1 MKLTRRSLPAIAAA
15 LMFVSSA
22 ARAEPNL
29 NATIPWAQL
38 PVGYHPA
45 PDTDEGGIWMIG
57 ERAEVE
63 VRTSPLVVK
72 DPALNA
78 YLRRIVCKLSG
89 PYCDSIRI
97 YVLDIPY
104 VNARMA
110 PNGMLQV
117 WTGLLLRA
125 QNEAEISFV
134 LGHEIS
140 HYLLRHTVAQYRRVR
155 DQAGTIAV
163 IGALTAGIGSLAK
176 LGLAGSASSF
186 SREEEREADQRG
198 FELATAAGYDPAQCV
213 ALWQQELAEE
223 TAAPKD
229 GEFAVF
235 AANHPATTERVST
248 MTAMANAAAA
258 QRANWQTNADAF
270 RKAVQPFRAQWV
282 SENIALAQYE
292 QSLLVLQLL
301 LKSEPKS
308 GELQYYL
315 AEVYRRRNAD
325 GDSAK
330 ALAAYAAAVT
340 AGGAPPAVYRGLG
353 LASLK
358 AGDKAAAHTA
368 FQKYLAAVPAADDRA
383 MIEYYLSQP

>member
-1 MKLTRRSLPAIAAA
+1 
-15 LMFVSSA
+15 MFVSSA
-22 ARAEPNL
+22 ARAEPTS

-45 PDTDEGGIWMIG
+45 TDTDEGGIWMIG
-57 ERAEVE
+57 ERAEAK
-63 VRTSPLVVK
+63 VRTSPLVIK

-97 YVLDIPY
+97 YVVDIPY

-229 GEFAVF
+229 GEFAAF

-248 MTAMANAAAA
+248 MTAMANVAAA

-301 LKSEPKS
+301 LKSEPNS